1 MHLGKWTNSFYVS
14 CVCTGATR
22 LVFLFIKTVVMWH
35 VTFAD
40 LKGNAELRGPT
51 PTPPGE
57 GEAGPRPGLRAASP
71 TGPGARG
78 LPAQYLALI
87 HVGSGCV
94 ERSFILLHPQEKRSP
109 NFLSRRVHV
118 FMYLAPLDSRK

>member
-40 LKGNAELRGPT
+40 LKGNAELRGAT
-51 PTPPGE
+51 PTPGGGVE
-57 GEAGPRPGLRAASP
+57 LVLGLGSEQLPPWGR
-71 TGPGARG
+71 GPG
-78 LPAQYLALI
+78 
-87 HVGSGCV
+87 GS
-94 ERSFILLHPQEKRSP
+94 LHSI
-109 NFLSRRVHV
+109 
-118 FMYLAPLDSRK
+118 